1 MIGQITGKVLHKT
14 PPIITLDVNGVGYE
28 IFTPMNTFYNLT
40 SDSSTLTLIT
50 HLIIREDHHALY
62 GFQSHQE
69 REVFRHLIKV
79 NGVGPK
85 LALTVLSSM
94 ETHQFADHVLNNR
107 VEALT
112 RIPGIG
118 KKTAERLIIDMRQ
131 KVEEYAQGSTESN
144 TINSTQALEDA
155 IRALHTLGYKPQE
168 AKRAIQSIQQPN
180 ASSEQLIRLALQH
193 IAKG

>member
-1 MIGQITGKVLHKT
+1 MIGQITGKVIHKA

-40 SDSSTLTLIT
+40 PDTSTLTLIT
-50 HLIIREDHHALY
+50 HLIVREDHHALY
-62 GFQSHQE
+62 GFKSHQD
-69 REVFRHLIKV
+69 RDVFRHLIKV

-94 ETHQFADHVLNNR
+94 ETHQFAEYVLDNNAD
-107 VEALT
+107 ALT

-118 KKTAERLIIDMRQ
+118 KKTAERLIIDMRN
-131 KVEEYAQGSTESN
+131 KVEAFAHQDTDAN

-168 AKRAIQSIQQPN
+168 AKRAVQSVQQPN
-180 ASSEQLIRLALQH
+180 SSSEQLIRLALQH